1 MIEKHDESRRRLRN
15 CNSDKKGRKP
25 KSMPTANRA
34 LSLKPSAWSI
44 DGSKLVLLSVAGIA
58 ALAIVGLL
66 GTIAWMSFRTG
77 VPGQD
82 SAYTLS
88 NYAALLTDPYNYRVM
103 VTTLIFAAIT
113 IFVSVPLGFVFAWFI
128 ERTDMPYKALA
139 MSLLGIGIL
148 FPTFLKAMGWVFL
161 LHPRIG
167 VINIFLMQLLGLES
181 APLNIATLTGI
192 GFVQGI
198 TLTPL
203 AYVMISAALRN
214 MNPALVEAASIH
226 GVSKWKALLRIELPL
241 VWPALLSA
249 VIWMLT
255 VAIAAFDVPGVIG
268 MANNIFTFSTAVYFM
283 INPNEGLPRYGLS
296 GAYGTI
302 MAGLSL
308 LLMIPYF
315 RALNQSHRYQIISG
329 KSYQARAIELGRWR
343 YLGWGLLGVYFTLA
357 FILPLLAIFWVS
369 LLPYVQI
376 PSRQALSVAS
386 FERYGAIVFDSG
398 LLQAGLNTL
407 LLMVIVPTLIVVLS
421 AAISWIVTR
430 SAMRGRAVLDAIAF
444 LPHPVPNL
452 LFALAI
458 AYFALLVSN
467 LVPLYGTIFVIIAVY
482 VVCWISFGTRVLN
495 NSMIQVH
502 RELEEAAQ
510 VGGVST
516 FRVLW
521 NVIVPLVRPG
531 LVYAWIWTSLS
542 AYRELTMAVFL
553 ASPKSQ
559 VLSTYIWG
567 QWHGGGLGDAAAIAV
582 LMMTLMS
589 PLVIS
594 FWAYAR
600 RQQHIASSMS

>member
-1 MIEKHDESRRRLRN
+1 MGIVGNAVVLKSR
-15 CNSDKKGRKP
+15 SSVIG
-25 KSMPTANRA
+25 
-34 LSLKPSAWSI
+34 WSEASI
-44 DGSKLVLLSVAGIA
+44 GAVAGTA
-58 ALAIVGLL
+58 ALAIVGLIL
-66 GTIAWMSFRTG
+66 TIVWMSFRTG

-82 SAYTLS
+82 SAYTLA
-88 NYAALLTDPYNYRVM
+88 NYVALLTDPYNYRVM

-113 IFVSVPLGFVFAWFI
+113 ISVSVPLGFVFAWFI
-128 ERTDMPYKALA
+128 ERTDIPYKAFA

-167 VINIFLMQLLGLES
+167 VINIFLMQLFGLSS
-181 APLNIATLTGI
+181 APLNIATLAGI
-192 GFVQGI
+192 GFVQGL

-203 AYVMISAALRN
+203 AYVMISAALRS
-214 MNPALVEAASIH
+214 MNPNLIEAASTH
-226 GVSKWKALLRIELPL
+226 GVTKWNALVGVELPL

-249 VIWMLT
+249 VIWMFT
-255 VAIAAFDVPGVIG
+255 IAIAAFDVPGVIG

-296 GAYGTI
+296 GAYGSI
-302 MAGLSL
+302 MATLSL

-315 RALNQSHRYQIISG
+315 RALKQNHRYQIISG
-329 KSYQARAIELGRWR
+329 KSYQSRPIELGRWR
-343 YLGWGLLGVYFTLA
+343 CLGWALLGLYFTLA

-369 LLPYVQI
+369 LLPYVQV
-376 PSRQALSVAS
+376 PSRQALAVAS
-386 FERYGAIVFDSG
+386 FERYGAIVFDAA

-407 LLMVIVPTLIVVLS
+407 LLMVIVPTAIVAFS
-421 AAISWIVTR
+421 SAISWIVTR
-430 SAMRGRAVLDAIAF
+430 SRMRGRTVLDAIAF

-467 LVPLYGTIFVIIAVY
+467 IIPLYGTIFVIIAVY

-516 FRVLW
+516 FRILCK
-521 NVIVPLVRPG
+521 VILPLIRPG

-582 LMMTLMS
+582 IMMAVMS
-589 PLVIS
+589 PLVTS
-594 FWAYAR
+594 FWVYAR
-600 RQQHIASSMS
+600 RQQHVASTAS